1 MQFEILA
8 PAGSWDALV
17 AGVRCG
23 ANAVYLGGKSLSARR
38 NAGNFNDEE
47 LERAAE
53 YCSARGVKIHLAVN
67 TLCKDCEFEDA
78 YDLVSHA
85 LSCGVDGFIV
95 QDLGIAQMI
104 RNCFPQARLHASTQT
119 SVMTSSGVA
128 ALKELGFSRVVLPRE
143 MSFDEIKEISDSTD
157 MELEMFV
164 HGALCMSVSGQCYMS
179 AMIGQR
185 SGNRGL
191 CAQTCRLPFSACSKG
206 RYVLSL
212 KDLSLIERLAQIDKL
227 GVMSLKIEG
236 RMKRPEYVAA
246 AVTAVR
252 EAVEG
257 SYSQK
262 TKNTLQSVFSR
273 NGFTSGYFDGKTG
286 ADMFGIRNKEDV
298 VAASSVLKELSHL
311 YDNENPLVKLDMDFE
326 MHRGRNA
333 VLTAHALGKTAVV
346 TGCMPE
352 EALRTPLTEESI
364 RARLSKL
371 GGTQFYAGNISAD
384 IDDGLILSA
393 SAINDMRRRAVES
406 LSEYKSIKVDSK
418 PLKIPAARESSCNQ
432 PYFTARFANAEQI
445 PESHPFKRVFLPV
458 WAKTED
464 FVKYNAGAELPRGLF
479 GCEKR
484 LRDRLAELKQAGVE
498 YALCGNIGSLNL
510 ASDMGFD
517 VCGDFG
523 LNVFNSTA
531 ADLIP
536 RPILS
541 FELTVSEA
549 NRVNSRDT
557 GIIVYGK
564 LPLMLTRNCP
574 VKNTVGCEKCGRNGF
589 LKDRKGKTFQV
600 VCSPYPCVEILNS
613 VPVYLADKMS
623 DVKTDF
629 AHFYFTDENAVQ
641 VKKIISMYENKSP
654 ADFEF
659 TRGLYYR
666 GVF

>member
-38 NAGNFNDEE
+38 NAGNFNNEE

-53 YCSARGVKIHLAVN
+53 YCFARGVKIHLAVN
-67 TLCKDCEFEDA
+67 TLCKDGEVEEA
-78 YDLVSHA
+78 YNLVSHA
-85 LSCGVDGFIV
+85 LSCGIDNFIV
-95 QDLGIAQMI
+95 QDLGVAQMM
-104 RNCFPQARLHASTQT
+104 RKCFPDAKLHASTQT
-119 SVMTSSGVA
+119 SVMTPSGVA
-128 ALKELGFSRVVLPRE
+128 ELEKLGFSRVVLPRE
-143 MSFDEIKEISDSTD
+143 MSFDEIREISASTD

-212 KDLSLIERLAQIDKL
+212 KDLSLIERLSQINDL
-227 GVMSLKIEG
+227 GVISLKIEG

-257 SYSQK
+257 IYSQK

-273 NGFTSGYFDGKTG
+273 SGFTSGYFDGKTG

-298 VAASSVLKELSHL
+298 VAASGVLKELSHL
-311 YDNENPLVKLDMDFE
+311 YEKENPLVKLDMDFE

-333 VLTAHALGKTAVV
+333 VLTASALGRTAVI
-346 TGCMPE
+346 TGGVPE
-352 EALRTPLTEESI
+352 DALHTPLTEENIKS
-364 RARLSKL
+364 RLSKL

-384 IDDGLILSA
+384 IDDGVILPA
-393 SAINDMRRRAVES
+393 SAINDMRRRAVEKISVYEKKRVVSKS
-406 LSEYKSIKVDSK
+406 LDMPNV
-418 PLKIPAARESSCNQ
+418 RVSSSAS
-432 PYFTARFANAEQI
+432 PYFTARFSSAEQI
-445 PESHPFKRVFLPV
+445 PESHPFKRIFLPV
-458 WAKTED
+458 WAKTDD
-464 FVKYNAGAELPRGLF
+464 FVKYNAGVELPRGLF
-479 GCEKR
+479 GCEKKLQSR
-484 LRDRLAELKQAGVE
+484 LSELKQAGVK
-498 YALCGNIGSLNL
+498 YALCGNIGSLKL
-510 ASDMGFD
+510 ADDMGFEA
-517 VCGDFG
+517 CGDFG
-523 LNVFNSTA
+523 LNVFNSVTA
-531 ADLIP
+531 GLVP
-536 RPILS
+536 HPILS

-549 NRVNSRDT
+549 NRINATDT
-557 GIIVYGK
+557 GIIAYGK

-574 VKNTVGCEKCGRNGF
+574 VKSTVGCEKCGRHGY
-589 LKDRKGKTFQV
+589 LKDRKGKIFQV

-613 VPVYLADKMS
+613 VPVYLADKMN

-629 AHFYFTDENAVQ
+629 AHFYFADENVGQ
-641 VKKIISMYENKSP
+641 VKKIISMYESGSP

>member
-67 TLCKDCEFEDA
+67 TLCKDGEFEEA

-85 LSCGVDGFIV
+85 LSCGIDNFIV
-95 QDLGIAQMI
+95 QDLGVAQMM

-119 SVMTSSGVA
+119 SVMTPSGVA

-157 MELEMFV
+157 TELEVFV

-212 KDLSLIERLAQIDKL
+212 KDLSLIERLPQLNKL
-227 GVMSLKIEG
+227 GVISLKIEG

-246 AVTAVR
+246 AVTAVK
-252 EAVEG
+252 EAIED
-257 SYSQK
+257 SYTAK
-262 TKNTLQSVFSR
+262 TKNELQSVFSR
-273 NGFTSGYFDGKTG
+273 SGFTSGYFDGKTG
-286 ADMFGIRNKEDV
+286 ADMFGTRSKEDV
-298 VAASSVLKELSHL
+298 VAASGVLKELSHL
-311 YDNENPLVKLDMDFE
+311 YEKENPLQKLDMNFE
-326 MHRGRNA
+326 MRQGKNA
-333 VLTAHALGKTAVV
+333 LLTASALGKTAVI
-346 TGCMPE
+346 TGGVPE
-352 EALRTPLTEESI
+352 KALNKPLTAESI
-364 RARLSKL
+364 IARLSKL
-371 GGTQFYAGNISAD
+371 GGTQFYAGNINAD
-384 IDDGLILSA
+384 VDEGLILPA
-393 SAINDMRRRAVES
+393 SAINDMRRRAVEE
-406 LSEYKSIKVDSK
+406 LSAYEKKNVVSK
-418 PLKIPAARESSCNQ
+418 PLKLPMARANNGGT
-432 PYFTARFANAEQI
+432 PYYTARFSSAAQI
-445 PESHPFKRVFLPV
+445 PANHPFKRIFLPV
-458 WAKTED
+458 WSKTED
-464 FVKYNAGAELPRGLF
+464 FVKYGAGAELPRGLF

-484 LRDRLAELKQAGVE
+484 LRLRLAELKQAGVK
-498 YALCGNIGSLNL
+498 YALCGNIGSLKI
-510 ASDMGFD
+510 ASDMGFE

-523 LNVFNSTA
+523 LNVFNSVTA
-531 ADLIP
+531 GIVP
-536 RPILS
+536 HPMLS
-541 FELTVSEA
+541 FELTASEA
-549 NRVNSRDT
+549 GRVNAQDT

-574 VKNTVGCEKCGRNGF
+574 VKSTVGCEKCGRHGY

-613 VPVYLADKMS
+613 VPVYMADKMN

-629 AHFYFTDENAVQ
+629 AHFYFTDESAAQ
-641 VKKIISMYENKSP
+641 VEKIISLYKNGTF